1 METKGTEFSVLLPE
15 FRVPHIQGDVQYTSD
30 RTHALFP
37 ILFNVFR
44 LNLLRVCSSE
54 GIRFDSYVF
63 VPYVVL
69 FTNMKYIFVVFFENC
84 SSCKE
89 TA

>member
-1 METKGTEFSVLLPE
+1 METKGTEFSVSLPE
-15 FRVPHIQGDVQYTSD
+15 LRVPHIQGDVQYTSD
-30 RTHALFP
+30 RTHASFP

-44 LNLLRVCSSE
+44 LNLLGVYSSE
-54 GIRFDSYVF
+54 GIRFDPFVF
-63 VPYVVL
+63 ILYVVL
-69 FTNMKYIFVVFFENC
+69 YMNLKYNFVVFLENC